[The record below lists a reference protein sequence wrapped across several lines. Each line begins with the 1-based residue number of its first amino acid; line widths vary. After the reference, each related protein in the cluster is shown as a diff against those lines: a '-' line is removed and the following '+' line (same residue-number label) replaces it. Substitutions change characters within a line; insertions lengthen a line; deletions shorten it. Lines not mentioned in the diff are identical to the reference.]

1 MKDNPERKFAQ
12 MPYYVCRVACEDG
25 RVENRTIL
33 ATAAGEC
40 RRAFEAE
47 GLLVLSVRR
56 DWNRFGN
63 LSLRLGRKVKD
74 RDIILFNQE
83 LVAMLKAGYPVLKSL
98 ESITARVKNVHLREI
113 LIDVAGEV
121 KKGKALSEAF
131 QPYEK
136 TFSPVYT
143 ASLMAG
149 EKGGNLPASLGR
161 YIQYAKMVTQTRS
174 RIRSAMTY
182 PTILIVFSFI
192 LMGILMNFVIPKF
205 ADFYQSYEADMPGI
219 TRIIMAVATTLSRR
233 WYVLAAVLGAGIVAV
248 ARLRRRPD
256 FRYRLDRLKLRVPF
270 GRTIW
275 LESGI
280 SLFSRTLGL
289 LLEAGIPLLGSIGI
303 AIQAM
308 PNAWMVRAVQDVPDH
323 IKNGEGLSDSLAQA
337 GTFPSLALDMVRIGE
352 NSANLQGMLGD
363 MADFYDERVRGKI
376 ETLVTLV
383 EPVVI
388 ILMGLVVA
396 AMLLSVYVPIFNVIR
411 IAR

>member
-1 MKDNPERKFAQ
+1 
-12 MPYYVCRVACEDG
+12 MPYYLCRIAGEDG
-25 RVENRTIL
+25 RVENRSVL
-33 ATAAGEC
+33 ATAAQEC
-40 RRAFEAE
+40 RRTFEAQ

-56 DWNRFGN
+56 DWNKLGN
-63 LSLRLGRKVKD
+63 LGLGLGRKVKE

-83 LVAMLKAGYPVLKSL
+83 LVAMIKAGYPILKSL
-98 ESITARVKNVHLREI
+98 ESISGRIKNVHLREI

-131 QPYEK
+131 LPYEK
-136 TFSPVYT
+136 VFTPIYT

-149 EKGGNLPASLGR
+149 EKGGNLPASIGR
-161 YIQYAKMVTQTRS
+161 YIQYAKMVNQTRA
-174 RIRSAMTY
+174 RIKSAMTY

-192 LMGILMNFVIPKF
+192 LMGILMNFVIPRF
-205 ADFYQSYEADMPGI
+205 ADFYKSYQAEMPGI
-219 TRIIMAVATTLSRR
+219 TRFVMALATTMSRR
-233 WYVLAAVLGAGIVAV
+233 WYLIAGVIVAAAFAV
-248 ARLRRRPD
+248 FRLRRRTD
-256 FRYRLDRLKLRVPF
+256 FRYLLDRLKLRVPF

-289 LLEAGIPLLGSIGI
+289 LLEAGISLLSAINI
-303 AIQAM
+303 AIQAV
-308 PNAWMVRAVQDVPDH
+308 PNAWIVRHMEEVPDR
-323 IKNGEGLSDSLAQA
+323 IRNGEGLSDSLTQS
-337 GTFPSLALDMVRIGE
+337 GTFPPLALDMVRIGE

-376 ETLVTLV
+376 DTLVTLV

-388 ILMGLVVA
+388 IVMGLVVA
-396 AMLLSVYVPIFNVIR
+396 AMLLSVYIPIFNIIR

>member
-1 MKDNPERKFAQ
+1 
-12 MPYYVCRVACEDG
+12 MPYYLCRIAGEDG
-25 RVENRTIL
+25 RVENRSVL
-33 ATAAGEC
+33 ATAAAEC
-40 RRAFEAE
+40 RKMFEAE

-56 DWNRFGN
+56 DWNRLGN
-63 LSLRLGRKVKD
+63 LGFRLGRKVKD

-83 LVAMLKAGYPVLKSL
+83 LVAMIKAGYPILKSL
-98 ESITARVKNVHLREI
+98 ESIASRVKNIHLREV

-136 TFSPVYT
+136 LFSPVYT

-149 EKGGNLPASLGR
+149 EKGGNLPASIGR

-174 RIRSAMTY
+174 RIKSAMTY

-192 LMGILMNFVIPKF
+192 LMGLLMNFVIPRF
-205 ADFYQSYEADMPGI
+205 ADFYKSFEAQMPRI
-219 TRIIMAVATTLSRR
+219 TRTVMGLATGLNRSWYIFAGLLVA
-233 WYVLAAVLGAGIVAV
+233 AAVTVS
-248 ARLRRRPD
+248 RLRRRPD
-256 FRYRLDRLKLRVPF
+256 FLYQVDRLKLRVPF

-289 LLEAGIPLLGSIGI
+289 LLEAGIPLLSSIGI
-303 AIQAM
+303 AIQAV
-308 PNAWMVRAVQDVPDH
+308 PNAWIVRHMKDVPDH
-323 IKNGEGLSDSLAQA
+323 IRNGEGLADSLAQSA
-337 GTFPSLALDMVRIGE
+337 TFPPLALDMVRIGE
-352 NSANLQGMLGD
+352 SSANLQGMLGD

-388 ILMGLVVA
+388 IVMGLVVA
-396 AMLLSVYVPIFNVIR
+396 GMLLSVYIPIFNIIR
-411 IAR
+411 VAR